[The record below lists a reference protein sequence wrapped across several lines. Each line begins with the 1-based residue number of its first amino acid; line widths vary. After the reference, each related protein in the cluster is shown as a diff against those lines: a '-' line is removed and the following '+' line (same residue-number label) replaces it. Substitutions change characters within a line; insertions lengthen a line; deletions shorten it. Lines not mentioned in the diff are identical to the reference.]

1 MSDLIRELKV
11 NLIETLNFEDLQPE
25 DIDADGPLVGG
36 ALELDSIDIL
46 ELVIMVEKEYDIK
59 IDTQELGAR
68 VFASLT
74 SLAAYIEEQ
83 KGK

>member
-46 ELVIMVEKEYDIK
+46 ELVIMVEKEYGIK

-83 KGK
+83 KEK